1 MVETMDNPQFLFLIS
16 MVQNLGLGQG
26 GEKVTSIN
34 ASLLFAEKNE
44 PLLTHSI
51 QGSPFA
57 SMVPLALSF
66 LQIWLVLSMAQ
77 YLHMYEAYVR
87 AIIPILQEKKK
98 KQDSEEPG
106 SEATYIC
113 LILESQT

>member
-1 MVETMDNPQFLFLIS
+1 MVETMDDPSFFFLIS
-16 MVQNLGLGQG
+16 MVQDLGLGQK

-34 ASLLFAEKNE
+34 ASLLFAEKSE

-66 LQIWLVLSMAQ
+66 LQIWLVLSMTQ
-77 YLHMYEAYVR
+77 CLHMYEAYDR

-98 KQDSEEPG
+98 NKTPRNLVQKPHTF
-106 SEATYIC
+106 A
-113 LILESQT
+113 